1 MDKVIITG
9 ASRGIGRELALTLAE
24 KGYGL
29 YIIASRSK
37 EALFELKEQILREY
51 GTFCEA
57 LLLDVADPSAVEVTL
72 GRIVREDRIFALI
85 NNAGIASYELMTE
98 MSVEEWKRVIDVN
111 LNACFYTSRIVAP
124 GMIRNKRGKIINI
137 SSVWGRVG
145 ASMETAYSAAKGGL
159 DAFTRALGKELA
171 PSNVQVNAVSFG
183 YIDTEMNAHLS
194 KEEALKLSEEIPMD
208 RPGTAKEAAM
218 MIGKILEA
226 PEYLTAQVI
235 TMDGG
240 WI

>member
-9 ASRGIGRELALTLAE
+9 ASRGIGRETALALAR

-29 YIIASRSK
+29 YLVSSRSG
-37 EALFELKEQILREY
+37 EELSELKEKIAGEY
-51 GTFCEA
+51 GVFCET
-57 LLLDVADPSAVEVTL
+57 LLLDVADPSAVEEAFSGIL
-72 GRIVREDRIFALI
+72 GKDTVYALI
-85 NNAGIASYELMTE
+85 NNAGVASYELMTD
-98 MSVEEWKRVIDVN
+98 MSVEAWKRMIDVN
-111 LNACFYTSRIVAP
+111 LNACFYTSRMVVP
-124 GMIRNKRGKIINI
+124 QMVRNRRGRIINV
-137 SSVWGRVG
+137 SSVWGSAG

-159 DAFTRALGKELA
+159 NAFTKALGKELA

-183 YIDTEMNAHLS
+183 YIDTKMNAHLS
-194 KEEALKLSEEIPMD
+194 KEEAEELSREIPMD

-218 MIGKILEA
+218 MIEKILEA
-226 PEYLTAQVI
+226 PDYLTAQVI